1 MPGEVYE
8 NPIFGDH
15 ATSEHDHQICFSE
28 YQREL
33 NKLYLVASP
42 VLGDIFSPQSKR
54 FMAGNGYHQLVQT
67 VTEQLWSW
75 RRSLPSTLNCEMNRD
90 CEPEITLRSKSHR
103 LQSLSLQLT
112 FDNLLIILHRPFIS
126 QQIDSL
132 HLSQALDKSS
142 PTGNSSYGAAP
153 MDAAYVPT
161 QHVNITTDP
170 TETQGSST
178 QEWWNAAVRTSK
190 VTELPQLAQL
200 ATDSHLVAFL
210 AINLFNAA
218 IVMAVMAVS
227 DPLSDMAQEAKR
239 VITRIYRLQ
248 ELLGKRSTLSMQSCL
263 VLRNVIHLLLRREA
277 EAILAPMNRTQ
288 NITSPEAES
297 ASSHFAP
304 LTVKDALNLPL
315 DFAAIPA
322 GHLVDDNR
330 ATDRMTRLN
339 ESLASVQRGMSPCSS
354 SRLVQSTQNAD
365 MSGSPSVHSR
375 SS

>member
-1 MPGEVYE
+1 MPSEVYE
-8 NPIFGDH
+8 NPVFQNR
-15 ATSEHDHQICFSE
+15 TTSNSEHRVCFSD

-42 VLGDIFSPQSKR
+42 LLGDIFSPQNNR
-54 FMAGNGYHQLVQT
+54 FAVGDDYHRLVQT
-67 VTEQLWSW
+67 VTEKLWSW
-75 RRSLPSTLNCEMNRD
+75 RRALPASLNCELNRD
-90 CEPEITLRSKSHR
+90 CETGTDLSSRSHH
-103 LQSLSLQLT
+103 LQALSLQLT

-126 QQIDSL
+126 QRIDSL
-132 HLSQALDKSS
+132 HLSQAPERST
-142 PTGNSSYGAAP
+142 PTGNPSYESSSA
-153 MDAAYVPT
+153 DATYTPT
-161 QHVNITTDP
+161 PHVNITTNP
-170 TETQGSST
+170 TETQSSST

-277 EAILAPMNRTQ
+277 EAILAPVQR
-288 NITSPEAES
+288 
-297 ASSHFAP
+297 SHNTDSLGTGSTPLSAP

-315 DFAAIPA
+315 DFAAIPPGYLADGA
-322 GHLVDDNR
+322 GQGP
-330 ATDRMTRLN
+330 TDRLNRLN
-339 ESLASVQRGMSPCSS
+339 ESLASVQRGIDFSI
-354 SRLVQSTQNAD
+354 SR
-365 MSGSPSVHSR
+365 SPSK
-375 SS
+375 